1 MSRVNINKVRV
12 IQLPNKKYEGE
23 VYLQGDLVLK
33 TIQLPN
39 KKNCILALNN
49 RIEDYNFM
57 KGTKIPLMNPEGE
70 DVVFDAR
77 GILTKAPQAESS
89 PKTKAEKTA
98 SKNEA
103 RTQEKA
109 LAQPATTTKKP
120 NRKPFT
126 PYGLNGYL
134 VDKNGNVR
142 LMLDRRASARTIVLN
157 PTMFS
162 ALAEMVQRTQEQ
174 KNETT

>member
-23 VYLQGDLVLK
+23 VYLQGDLIFK

-39 KKNCILALNN
+39 KKNCILALNHK
-49 RIEDYNFM
+49 IENYNFM
-57 KGTKIPLMNPEGE
+57 KETNIPLMNPEGE
-70 DVVFDAR
+70 DVEFDVS
-77 GILTKAPQAESS
+77 GKLITSLQTDDLAE
-89 PKTKAEKTA
+89 TKAEKT
-98 SKNEA
+98 
-103 RTQEKA
+103 TEK
-109 LAQPATTTKKP
+109 PAKP

-142 LMLDRRASARTIVLN
+142 LMLDRKASARTIVLD

-162 ALAEMVQRTQEQ
+162 ALAEMVQRTREQ